1 MLLLALL
8 VALAAFLACTLVFLG
23 LTYAAIQ
30 ITRRLGVEPLDLLEW
45 LGLAER
51 PIQPRNQRSRLGDA
65 LAGSS
70 VARAPV
76 AAPAGR
82 LDPQTLAG
90 A

>member
-1 MLLLALL
+1 MLLLLL
-8 VALAAFLACTLVFLG
+8 VACAVALSCTLVFIG
-23 LTYAAIQ
+23 LTYAAMRI
-30 ITRRLGVEPLDLLEW
+30 IRRLGVEPLDLLEW